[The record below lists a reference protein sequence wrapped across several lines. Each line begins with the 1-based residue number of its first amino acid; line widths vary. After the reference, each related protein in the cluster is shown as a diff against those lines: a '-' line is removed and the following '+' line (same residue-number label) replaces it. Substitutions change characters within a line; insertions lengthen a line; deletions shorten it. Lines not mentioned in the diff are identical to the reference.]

1 LRSRDRLCAAR
12 LRRISD
18 VIIAVALAA
27 ACTGCPVSP
36 PLSHLPDGQAAI
48 DRLRAST
55 ACAQSMRI
63 EDASASVP
71 KVPIVKLGA
80 MAIAERPDHFRF
92 DFSAFGQLA
101 ATLTCDG
108 STLTFVNLRNPQT
121 QQLPATADALA
132 SSVGIGVTPN
142 VIVSLMLGRPPVL
155 VHSQTP
161 SVKWESGHYVVEIDS
176 TNAWHEHI
184 ELIPR
189 ESDWN
194 KPWQEQRM
202 RLLRVRVSKEG
213 LDLYDAHL
221 GDHTVIQ
228 AAVRQQQQNTQLC
241 NPELDKV
248 LGTTCDAGAT
258 APVKCE
264 DVELPKDIEIE
275 SGGKTVSIY
284 EKKVVLNPPIDPT
297 VFRP

>member
-1 LRSRDRLCAAR
+1 M
-12 LRRISD
+12 
-18 VIIAVALAA
+18 ALAA
-27 ACTGCPVSP
+27 ACTGCPVAP

-55 ACAQSMRI
+55 ACAQSVRVD
-63 EDASASVP
+63 DASASVP

-80 MAIAERPDHFRF
+80 MAIAERPNHFRF

-108 STLTFVNLRNPQT
+108 TTLTFVNLRNPQT
-121 QQLPATADALA
+121 QQLPATAGALA
-132 SSVGIGVTPN
+132 SAVGIGVTPN
-142 VIVSLMLGRPPVL
+142 VIVSLMLGRAPVL

-161 SVKWESGHYVVEIDS
+161 SVKWESGHYVVELDG

-202 RLLRVRVSKEG
+202 QLLRVRVSKEG

-221 GDHTVIQ
+221 GDHRVIK
-228 AAVRQQQQNTQLC
+228 AAPPPSSSQPTSLC
-241 NPELDKV
+241 NPELDAV
-248 LGTTCDAGAT
+248 LGTTCNSGTT
-258 APVKCE
+258 APIHCE
-264 DVELPKDIEIE
+264 DVELPTDVEIE
-275 SGGKTVSIY
+275 SGGRTVSIH
-284 EKKVVLNPPIDPT
+284 EKKVVLNPPIDPK
-297 VFRP
+297 VFSP

>member
-1 LRSRDRLCAAR
+1 
-12 LRRISD
+12 
-18 VIIAVALAA
+18 V
-27 ACTGCPVSP
+27 
-36 PLSHLPDGQAAI
+36 
-48 DRLRAST
+48 RAPS
-55 ACAQSMRI
+55 ACAQSVRV

-80 MAIAERPDHFRF
+80 MAIAERPNHFRF

-101 ATLTCDG
+101 ATLLCDG
-108 STLTFVNLRNPQT
+108 TTLTFVNLRDHQT
-121 QQLPATADALA
+121 QQLPATAGALA
-132 SSVGIGVTPN
+132 SAVGIGVTPN

-161 SVKWESGHYVVEIDS
+161 SVRWESGHYVVEVES
-176 TNAWHEHI
+176 TNAWHERI

-202 RLLRVRVSKEG
+202 RLLRVRVSKDG
-213 LDLYDAHL
+213 LDLYDARL
-221 GDHTVIQ
+221 GDHAIIQ
-228 AAVRQQQQNTQLC
+228 AAAVASSSQPASLC
-241 NPELDKV
+241 NPELDAV
-248 LGTTCDAGAT
+248 LGTTCNSGNS
-258 APVKCE
+258 APLKCE
-264 DVELPKDIEIE
+264 DVELPRDVEIE
-275 SGGKTVSIY
+275 SGGRTVSIH

>member
-1 LRSRDRLCAAR
+1 M
-12 LRRISD
+12 
-18 VIIAVALAA
+18 AA

-55 ACAQSMRI
+55 ACAQSVRVD
-63 EDASASVP
+63 DASASVP

-80 MAIAERPDHFRF
+80 MAIAERPNRFRF
-92 DFSAFGQLA
+92 DFSAFGQPA
-101 ATLTCDG
+101 ATLLCDG
-108 STLTFVNLRNPQT
+108 STLTFVNLRDHQT
-121 QQLPATADALA
+121 QQLPASADALA

-142 VIVSLMLGRPPVL
+142 VIVALMLGRAPVL
-155 VHSQTP
+155 VHTQTP
-161 SVKWESGHYVVEIDS
+161 SVRWESGHYVVELDGS
-176 TNAWHEHI
+176 NAWHERI

-221 GDHTVIQ
+221 GEHAIIK
-228 AAVRQQQQNTQLC
+228 AAPPVAASTSPLC
-241 NPELDKV
+241 DPTPDAV
-248 LGTTCDAGAT
+248 LGKCDTTS
-258 APVKCE
+258 APAITCN
-264 DVELPKDIEIE
+264 DVELPMDVEIQ
-275 SGGKTVSIY
+275 SGGRTVSIH
-284 EKKVVLNPPIDPT
+284 EKKVVLNPPIDPA
-297 VFRP
+297 VFVNP

>member
-1 LRSRDRLCAAR
+1 
-12 LRRISD
+12 
-18 VIIAVALAA
+18 VIAA
-27 ACTGCPVSP
+27 ACTGCPVQP

-55 ACAQSMRI
+55 ACAQSVRVD
-63 EDASASVP
+63 DASASVP

-80 MAIAERPDHFRF
+80 MAIAQRPDRFRF
-92 DFSAFGQLA
+92 DFSAFGQPA
-101 ATLTCDG
+101 ATLTCNG
-108 STLTFVNLRNPQT
+108 STLTFVNLRDHQT
-121 QQLPATADALA
+121 QQLPASADALA

-142 VIVSLMLGRPPVL
+142 VIVSLMLGRAPVL

-161 SVKWESGHYVVEIDS
+161 SVRWESGHYVVELDGS
-176 TNAWHEHI
+176 NAWHESI

-221 GDHTVIQ
+221 GDHAVIQ
-228 AAVRQQQQNTQLC
+228 AAPSASSSQPASLC
-241 NPELDKV
+241 NPELDAV
-248 LGTTCDAGAT
+248 LGTTCNSGNS
-258 APVKCE
+258 APIKCE
-264 DVELPKDIEIE
+264 DVELPMDVEIE
-275 SGGKTVSIY
+275 SGGRTVSIH
-284 EKKVVLNPPIDPT
+284 EKKTVLNPPIDPKS
-297 VFRP
+297 FSP

>member
-1 LRSRDRLCAAR
+1 MACTRLRSPE
-12 LRRISD
+12 
-18 VIIAVALAA
+18 VVIAVALAA

-48 DRLRAST
+48 DRLRASST
-55 ACAQSMRI
+55 CAQAVRV

-80 MAIAERPDHFRF
+80 MAIAERPNHFRF
-92 DFSAFGQLA
+92 DFSAFGQPA
-101 ATLTCDG
+101 ATLICDG
-108 STLTFVNLRNPQT
+108 TTLTFVNLRNPQT

-132 SSVGIGVTPN
+132 SAVGIGVTPN

-155 VHSQTP
+155 VHQQAP
-161 SVKWESGHYVVEIDS
+161 SVKWESGHYAVELDGA
-176 TNAWHEHI
+176 NAWHEHI

-213 LDLYDAHL
+213 LDLYDARL
-221 GDHTVIQ
+221 GDHRVIT
-228 AAVRQQQQNTQLC
+228 AAPVTTQNTQLC

-248 LGTTCDAGAT
+248 LGTTCDSGARA
-258 APVKCE
+258 APCE
-264 DVELPKDIEIE
+264 DVELPTDVEIE
-275 SGGKTVSIY
+275 SGGKTVSIH
-284 EKKVVLNPPIDPT
+284 EKKTVLNPPIDPK
-297 VFRP
+297 VFNP